1 MLRAVHLTAGYGRLA
16 AVHDVSLTVEAGE
29 LVALVGA
36 NGAGKTTTL
45 RVLSGLLRPW
55 SGEVWFD
62 GARIDGRPAHEI
74 VARGLGHIPEGRRL
88 FPEMTV
94 RENLEMGAYPPHAK
108 AARRQTLDLVFALFP
123 VLRDR
128 QRQLAGTLSG
138 GEQQMLA
145 IGRGLMSRPRLLLL
159 DEPSVGLA
167 PLLVAR
173 IFDVVAAI
181 NREGIAVL
189 LVEQNVHH
197 ALHLARRAYVLE
209 HGAVVAEGEGR
220 ALLQRDELRRAYLG
234 G

>member
-1 MLRAVHLTAGYGRLA
+1 
-16 AVHDVSLTVEAGE
+16 
-29 LVALVGA
+29 
-36 NGAGKTTTL
+36 
-45 RVLSGLLRPW
+45 
-55 SGEVWFD
+55 
-62 GARIDGRPAHEI
+62 
-74 VARGLGHIPEGRRL
+74 
-88 FPEMTV
+88 
-94 RENLEMGAYPPHAK
+94 
-108 AARRQTLDLVFALFP
+108 
-123 VLRDR
+123 
-128 QRQLAGTLSG
+128 
-138 GEQQMLA
+138 MLA